1 MVLSLVIPCY
11 NEQANVSLFYD
22 AVQQAFADTDYS
34 LELIFVN
41 DGSSDQ
47 TLEQLKGLLQKEA
60 CIKVIDFSRNFG
72 KEAAMFAGLQ
82 HTSGDYVGIIDA
94 DLQQSPETMVD
105 MLKILQD
112 NPQYDCVAAYQKER
126 KEGKVLGFFKRAFY
140 KIINRLAEV
149 PFTNGASDFRV
160 FTRKMADAMISLPE
174 YFRFSKGLFSY
185 VGFETYFY
193 PYQAQPRAHGESKW
207 SFSKLFGYA
216 VEGIVSFS
224 TAPLRFA
231 TILGLLFS
239 AASFIYLIAVI
250 IEKLTFG
257 VDVAGYPTIVVL
269 ILLVGGIQLFA
280 LGIIGEYL
288 GRSYMETKNRPVYF
302 IRDIY
307 TNKSDKPDT

>member
-1 MVLSLVIPCY
+1 MVLSLVVPCY
-11 NEQANVSLFYD
+11 NEQANISLFYD
-22 AVQQAFADTDYS
+22 AVKQAFASAPYE
-34 LELIFVN
+34 LELVFIN

-47 TLEQLKGLLQKEA
+47 TLEQLKGLLEKET

-72 KEAAMFAGLQ
+72 KEAAMLAGLQ
-82 HTSGDYVGIIDA
+82 HTTGDYVGIIDA
-94 DLQQSPETMVD
+94 DLQQSPDTLLD
-105 MLKILQD
+105 MLKVLQN

-126 KEGKVLGFFKRAFY
+126 KEGKVLGFFKRTFY
-140 KIINRLAEV
+140 QIINRLADV

-160 FTRKMADAMISLPE
+160 FTRKMANAMISLPE

-193 PYQAQPRAHGESKW
+193 PYEAQPRAHGESKW
-207 SFSKLFGYA
+207 SFRKLFAYA
-216 VEGIVSFS
+216 IEGIVSFS

-239 AASFIYLIAVI
+239 AASFVYLIAVI

-288 GRSYMETKNRPVYF
+288 GRSYMETKSRPVYF
-302 IRDIY
+302 IRDVY
-307 TNKSDKPDT
+307 TNETDKPEA

>member
-1 MVLSLVIPCY
+1 MLLSLIIPCY
-11 NEQANVSLFYD
+11 NEQANIPVFYET
-22 AVQQAFADTDYS
+22 VQHAFANTPYT
-34 LELIFVN
+34 LELVFVN
-41 DGSSDQ
+41 DGSSDK
-47 TLEQLKGLLQKEA
+47 TLEEQKRLLEKEV
-60 CIKVIDFSRNFG
+60 CIKIIDFSRNFG

-105 MLKILQD
+105 MLKILQN

-126 KEGKVLGFFKRAFY
+126 KEGKVLSFFKRTFY

-185 VGFETYFY
+185 VGFQTYFY
-193 PYQAQPRAHGESKW
+193 PYQAQPRTHGESKW
-207 SFSKLFGYA
+207 SFRKLFGYA
-216 VEGIVSFS
+216 IEGIVSFS

-288 GRSYMETKNRPVYF
+288 GRSYIETKNRPVYF

-307 TNKSDKPDT
+307 TNESNKSED

>member
-1 MVLSLVIPCY
+1 MLLSLVIPCY
-11 NEQANVSLFYD
+11 NEQANIPVFYD
-22 AVQQAFADTDYS
+22 TVQQAFANTPYT
-34 LELIFVN
+34 LELVFVN
-41 DGSSDQ
+41 DGSSDK
-47 TLEQLKGLLQKEA
+47 TLEEQKRLLEKEV
-60 CIKVIDFSRNFG
+60 CIKIIDFSRNFG

-105 MLKILQD
+105 MLKILQN

-126 KEGKVLGFFKRAFY
+126 KEGKVLSFFKRTFY
-140 KIINRLAEV
+140 KIINRLADV

-185 VGFETYFY
+185 VGFQTYFY
-193 PYQAQPRAHGESKW
+193 PYQAQPRTHGESKW
-207 SFSKLFGYA
+207 SFRKLFGYA
-216 VEGIVSFS
+216 IEGIVSFS

-288 GRSYMETKNRPVYF
+288 GRSYIETKNRPVYF

-307 TNKSDKPDT
+307 TNESNKSED

>member
-1 MVLSLVIPCY
+1 MKLSLVIPCY
-11 NEQANVSLFYD
+11 NEQSNIKLFFQ
-22 AVQQAFADTDYS
+22 AVLQTFEEKHYL
-34 LELIFVN
+34 LELVFVN
-41 DGSSDQ
+41 DGSKDG
-47 TLEQLKGLLQKEA
+47 TLDELKALLCNDIQ
-60 CIKVIDFSRNFG
+60 IKVIDFSRNFG

-82 HTSGDYVGIIDA
+82 NTSGDYVCIIDA
-94 DLQQSPETMVD
+94 DLQQTPATILD
-105 MLKILQD
+105 MLKILEE

-126 KEGKVLGFFKRAFY
+126 NEGKVLTFFKHHFY
-140 KIINRLAEV
+140 KLINRLADV
-149 PFTNGASDFRV
+149 SFINGASDFRV
-160 FTRKMADAMISLPE
+160 FTRKMTNAMISLPE

-185 VGFETYFY
+185 VGFETYYY
-193 PYQAQPRAHGESKW
+193 PYQAQPRANGESKW
-207 SFSKLFGYA
+207 SFRKLFQYA
-216 VEGIVSFS
+216 IEGIVSFS

-288 GRSYMETKNRPVYF
+288 GRNYMESKKRPVFF

-307 TNKSDKPDT
+307 SNHKDDQD

>member
-11 NEQANVSLFYD
+11 NEQANVALFYD
-22 AVQQAFADTDYS
+22 TVMQTFADSDYS
-34 LELIFVN
+34 LELVFVN

-47 TLEQLKGLLQKEA
+47 TLEQLKGLLQKDT

-82 HTSGDYVGIIDA
+82 HTSGDYIGIIDA
-94 DLQQSPETMVD
+94 DLQQSPETMAD
-105 MLKILQD
+105 MLKILQN

-140 KIINRLAEV
+140 KIINHLAEV

-207 SFSKLFGYA
+207 SFRKLFGYA
-216 VEGIVSFS
+216 IEGIVSFS

-307 TNKSDKPDT
+307 TNKSDKSDT

>member
-1 MVLSLVIPCY
+1 MLLSLVIPCY
-11 NEQANVSLFYD
+11 NEQANIALFYD
-22 AVQQAFADTDYS
+22 TVMQTFADSKYS
-34 LELIFVN
+34 LELVFVN

-47 TLEQLKGLLQKEA
+47 TLEQLKALLNKENSVK
-60 CIKVIDFSRNFG
+60 IIDFSRNFG

-94 DLQQSPETMVD
+94 DLQQSPETMAQ
-105 MLKILQD
+105 MLKILQN

-126 KEGKVLGFFKRAFY
+126 KEGKVLGFFKRSFY

-193 PYQAQPRAHGESKW
+193 PYEAKPRVHGESKW
-207 SFSKLFGYA
+207 SFRKLFGYA
-216 VEGIVSFS
+216 IEGIVSFS

-307 TNKSDKPDT
+307 TNKTNKPET

>member
-1 MVLSLVIPCY
+1 MILSLVIPCY
-11 NEQANVSLFYD
+11 NEQANITLFYD
-22 AVQQAFADTDYS
+22 AVTQAFTDTSYT

-41 DGSSDQ
+41 DGSNDQ
-47 TLEQLKGLLQKEA
+47 TLEQLKALLSNEIN
-60 CIKVIDFSRNFG
+60 IKVIDFSRNFG

-82 HTSGDYVGIIDA
+82 HTTGDYVGIIDA
-94 DLQQSPETMVD
+94 DLQQSPETMLD
-105 MLKILQD
+105 MLKILQN

-126 KEGKVLGFFKRAFY
+126 NEGKVLGFFKRTFY
-140 KIINRLAEV
+140 QIINRLADV

-160 FTRKMADAMISLPE
+160 FTRKMANAMISLPE

-193 PYQAQPRAHGESKW
+193 PYEVLPRTHGESKW
-207 SFSKLFGYA
+207 SFRKLFGYA
-216 VEGIVSFS
+216 IEGIVSFS

-302 IRDIY
+302 IRDVY
-307 TNKSDKPDT
+307 TNQTNQSDN